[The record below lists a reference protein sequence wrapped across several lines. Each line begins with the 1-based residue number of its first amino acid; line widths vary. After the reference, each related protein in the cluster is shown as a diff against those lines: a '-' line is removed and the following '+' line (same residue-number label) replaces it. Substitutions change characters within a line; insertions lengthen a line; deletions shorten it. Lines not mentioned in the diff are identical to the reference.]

1 LEVLA
6 LLKDKAR
13 TVLKIASN
21 QTVDDAICLMTSGK
35 VSALLVT
42 ENDQPAGIF
51 SERDVF
57 HTYLRNK
64 STAFSEIILEN
75 VMTRDLMVAESQ
87 DTVIAVMGRMIKAD
101 ITHLPV
107 MEEKRIVGMLTLT
120 DLMQHQID
128 SLTAEIH
135 QLKDYIADLHEA
147 GQD

>member
-1 LEVLA
+1 MEVLA

-13 TVLKIASN
+13 RVQTIASS
-21 QTVDDAICLMTSGK
+21 QTVEDAICLMVSGK
-35 VSALLVT
+35 VSTLLVM

-51 SERDVF
+51 SERDVL

-75 VMTRDLMVAESQ
+75 AMTRNLMVAEPK
-87 DTVIAVMGRMIKAD
+87 DVITAVMARMIKAD
-101 ITHLPV
+101 ITHLPLI
-107 MEEKRIVGMLTLT
+107 EEKKIVGMLTLRE
-120 DLMQHQID
+120 LMQHQID
-128 SLTAEIH
+128 SLTDEIH

>member
-1 LEVLA
+1 MEVLA
-6 LLKDKAR
+6 LLKVKAR
-13 TVLKIASN
+13 KVLTIASN
-21 QTVDDAICLMTSGK
+21 QTVDDAICLMVSGK
-35 VSALLVT
+35 VSMLLVM

-51 SERDVF
+51 SERDVL

-75 VMTRDLMVAESQ
+75 AMTRNLMVAEPK
-87 DTVIAVMGRMIKAD
+87 DAITAVMARMIKAD
-101 ITHLPV
+101 ITHLPLI
-107 MEEKRIVGMLTLT
+107 EEKKIVGMLTLK

-128 SLTAEIH
+128 SLTDEIH

>member
-13 TVLKIASN
+13 RVHTIASS
-21 QTVDDAICLMTSGK
+21 QTVEDAICLMANSK

-51 SERDVF
+51 CERDVH
-57 HTYLRNK
+57 HTYLRAK
-64 STAFSEIILEN
+64 STAFSEITLEK
-75 VMTRDLMVAESQ
+75 VITRNLVVAEPQ
-87 DTVIAVMGRMIKAD
+87 DAVSAVITRMIEAN

-107 MEEKRIVGMLTLT
+107 IEEKKITGMLTLK

-128 SLTAEIH
+128 SLIDEIH

>member
-1 LEVLA
+1 MEVLA

-107 MEEKRIVGMLTLT
+107 MEEKRIIGMLTLK

>member
-13 TVLKIASN
+13 RLHTIASS
-21 QTVDDAICLMTSGK
+21 QTVEDAICLMANVK

-42 ENDQPAGIF
+42 ENGQPAGIF
-51 SERDVF
+51 SEGDVF
-57 HTYLRNK
+57 K
-64 STAFSEIILEN
+64 SLLKNNSAAFSEIKLEN
-75 VMTRDLMVAESQ
+75 AMTRNLLLAEPKDPIMTVLDKMVEA
-87 DTVIAVMGRMIKAD
+87 G

-107 MEEKRIVGMLTLT
+107 IEEKKIIGMLTLK
-120 DLMQHQID
+120 DLMKHQID
-128 SLTAEIH
+128 SLTDEIH

>member
-1 LEVLA
+1 MEVLA

-51 SERDVF
+51 SERDVL
-57 HTYLRNK
+57 HIYLRNK

-75 VMTRDLMVAESQ
+75 VMTRDLMVAASQ

-107 MEEKRIVGMLTLT
+107 VAEKRIIGMLTLK

-128 SLTAEIH
+128 SLTDEIH

>member
-1 LEVLA
+1 MEVLA

-87 DTVIAVMGRMIKAD
+87 DTVIAVTGRMINAD
-101 ITHLPV
+101 MTHLPV
-107 MEEKRIVGMLTLT
+107 MEEKRIIGMLTLK

>member
-13 TVLKIASN
+13 TVLTIASN
-21 QTVDDAICLMTSGK
+21 QTVDDAIRLMASGK

-57 HTYLRNK
+57 RTYLRNK
-64 STAFSEIILEN
+64 ATAFSEIILEN
-75 VMTRDLMVAESQ
+75 AMTRDLMVAESQ
-87 DTVIAVMGRMIKAD
+87 DAVIAVMGRMIKAD

-107 MEEKRIVGMLTLT
+107 MEEKRIVAMLTLK
-120 DLMQHQID
+120 DLMAHQIEVLSD
-128 SLTAEIH
+128 EIH

>member
-13 TVLKIASN
+13 RVQTIASS
-21 QTVDDAICLMTSGK
+21 QTVEDAICLMVSGK
-35 VSALLVT
+35 VSMLLVM

-51 SERDVF
+51 CERDVV
-57 HTYLRNK
+57 HAYLRNK
-64 STAFSEIILEN
+64 STAFTEIILEN
-75 VMTRDLMVAESQ
+75 AMTRNLMVAEPK
-87 DTVIAVMGRMIKAD
+87 DAITAVMARMIKAN
-101 ITHLPV
+101 ITHLPLI
-107 MEEKRIVGMLTLT
+107 EEKKILGMLTLK

-128 SLTAEIH
+128 SLTDEIH

>member
-1 LEVLA
+1 MEVLA
-6 LLKDKAR
+6 LLIDKAR
-13 TVLKIASN
+13 RALKIASN
-21 QTVDDAICLMTSGK
+21 QTVDDAICLMASGR

-51 SERDVF
+51 SERDVLR
-57 HTYLRNK
+57 TYLINK
-64 STAFSEIILEN
+64 ATAFSEIILKN
-75 VMTRDLMVAESQ
+75 AMTRNLMVAEPQ
-87 DTVIAVMGRMIKAD
+87 DAIITVMGRMIEAD

-107 MEEKRIVGMLTLT
+107 IEEKKIVGMLRLK

-128 SLTAEIH
+128 SLTDEIH